1 MQLMEERRMQAQH
14 EDRPVLVAGGGIG
27 GLAAALALVR
37 QGFRVKVLEQSPQI
51 GEIGAGIQLGPNAFH
66 AFDALGVGEKAR
78 GRAVYTDHM
87 VMHDA
92 LDEYQVGKIPTGE
105 AFRQR
110 FGNPYAVIHRVDV
123 HLSLLEG
130 AQETGQ
136 VEFLTSTRAERIEQ
150 DAEGVTVVD
159 QHGQAHQGVALIGA
173 DGVKSV
179 VRQQFV
185 GDPARVTGHVVYRAV
200 VDKADFPED
209 LQWNAASIWVG
220 PNCHLVHYPL
230 RGGEQYNV
238 VVTFHSRQQEEWG
251 VTEGSKAE
259 VQSYFQGICPKARQL
274 IDLPKSWKR
283 WATADREP
291 IGQWTYGRVTLLG
304 DAAHPTTQYMA
315 QGACMAIEDAVT
327 LGEALRVHGND
338 WAPALDLYQRSRVA
352 RTARIVLSSRE
363 MGRIYHA
370 KGVERL
376 VRNDLWKGRSP
387 ERFYDAMEWLYGW
400 NVTNCLAAP
409 HATA

>member
-1 MQLMEERRMQAQH
+1 MTQQL
-14 EDRPVLVAGGGIG
+14 PVLVAGGGIG
-27 GLAAALALVR
+27 GLSAALALVR
-37 QGFRVKVLEQSPQI
+37 QGFNVKVLEQAPEL

-66 AFDALGVGEKAR
+66 AFDALGIGEKAR
-78 GRAVYTDHM
+78 ARAVYTDEM

-92 LDEYQVGKIPTGE
+92 VDGSLVGRIPTGA
-105 AFRQR
+105 AFIKR
-110 FGNPYAVIHRVDV
+110 FGNPYAVIHRADV
-123 HLSLLEG
+123 HKSLLEG
-130 AQETGQ
+130 ATETGR
-136 VEFLTSTRAERIEQ
+136 VEFLTSTRAVRIEQ
-150 DAEGVTVVD
+150 DESSVTLFD
-159 QHGQAHQGVALIGA
+159 QHGVAHRGVALVGA

-179 VRQQFV
+179 VREQFV

-200 VDKADFPED
+200 VDKKDFPPE
-209 LQWNAASIWVG
+209 LQWNAAAIWVG

-251 VTEGSKAE
+251 VTEGSKEE
-259 VQSYFQGICPKARQL
+259 VQSYFDGICPKARQL
-274 IDLPKSWKR
+274 IDLPKTWKR

-291 IGQWTYGRVTLLG
+291 IGQWSYGCVTLLG

-315 QGACMAIEDAVT
+315 QGACMAMEDGVT
-327 LGEALRVHGND
+327 LGEALRVNDND
-338 WAPALDLYQRSRVA
+338 WAKALDLYQRSRVA

-376 VRNDLWKGRSP
+376 VRNDLWKGRTP

-400 NVTNCLAAP
+400 NVDNCLAKDP
-409 HATA
+409 T

>member
-1 MQLMEERRMQAQH
+1 MHSEPKKSL
-14 EDRPVLVAGGGIG
+14 PVLIAGGGIG
-27 GLAAALALVR
+27 GLATALALTR
-37 QGFRVKVLEQSPQI
+37 QGFHVKVLEQAPEI

-78 GRAVYTDHM
+78 SRAVYTDYM

-92 LDEYQVGKIPTGE
+92 MDEYQVGKIPTGPE
-105 AFRQR
+105 FIAR

-123 HLSLLEG
+123 HQSLLEG
-130 AQETGQ
+130 AQETGR
-136 VEFLTSTRAERIEQ
+136 VEIVTSSRVERIEQ
-150 DAEGVTVVD
+150 DADSVTVFD
-159 QHGQAHQGVALIGA
+159 QHGQAHRGQALIGA

-179 VRQQFV
+179 VRAQFV
-185 GDPARVTGHVVYRAV
+185 NDPARVTGHVVYRAV
-200 VDKADFPED
+200 VEKKDFPVD

-238 VVTFHSRQQEEWG
+238 VVTFHSREQEEWG
-251 VTEGSKAE
+251 VRDGSKEE

-274 IDLPKSWKR
+274 IDLPKTWKR

-291 IGQWTYGRVTLLG
+291 IGQWSFGRVTLLG

-327 LGEALRVHGND
+327 LGEALRTVNND
-338 WAPALDLYQRSRVA
+338 FAKAFDLYQRARVS
-352 RTARIVLSSRE
+352 RTARIVLSGRE
-363 MGRIYHA
+363 MGRLYHA

-376 VRNDLWKGRSP
+376 VRNDLWRGRTP

-400 NVTNCLAAP
+400 NVSNCLSAAA
-409 HATA
+409 H

>member
-1 MQLMEERRMQAQH
+1 MNGQL
-14 EDRPVLVAGGGIG
+14 PVIVAGGGIG

-37 QGFRVKVLEQSPQI
+37 QGFSVKVLEQSPQI
-51 GEIGAGIQLGPNAFH
+51 GEIGAGMQLGPNAFH
-66 AFDALGVGEKAR
+66 AFDALGIGDKAR
-78 GRAVYTDHM
+78 GRSVFTDEL

-92 LDEYQVGKIPTGE
+92 LDETLVGRIPTGE
-105 AFRQR
+105 DFRRR

-123 HLSLLEG
+123 HTALMEG
-130 AQETGQ
+130 AEETGS
-136 VEFLTSTRAERIEQ
+136 VEIHTSSRVERIEQ
-150 DAEGVTVVD
+150 DDESVTVFD
-159 QHGQAHQGVALIGA
+159 QAGHAHRGMALIGA

-179 VRQQFV
+179 VRAQYV
-185 GDPARVTGHVVYRAV
+185 NDPHRVTGHVVYRAV
-200 VDKADFPED
+200 VDRNDFPVN

-238 VVTFHSRQQEEWG
+238 VVTFHSRDTEEWG
-251 VTEGSKAE
+251 VTEGSRDE
-259 VQSYFQGICPKARQL
+259 VLSYFQGICPKARQL

-291 IGQWTYGRVTLLG
+291 IGQWSFGRATLLG

-315 QGACMAIEDAVT
+315 QGACMALEDAVT
-327 LGEALRVHGND
+327 LGEALRVNAND
-338 WAPALDLYQRSRVA
+338 FTKAFDLYQRSRVA

-387 ERFYDAMEWLYGW
+387 QRFYDAMEWLYGW
-400 NVTNCLAAP
+400 NVDNCLADAP
-409 HATA
+409 

>member
-1 MQLMEERRMQAQH
+1 MTQQL
-14 EDRPVLVAGGGIG
+14 PVLVAGGGIG
-27 GLAAALALVR
+27 GLSAALALVR
-37 QGFRVKVLEQSPQI
+37 QGFNVKVLEQAPEL

-66 AFDALGVGEKAR
+66 AFDALGIGEKAR
-78 GRAVYTDHM
+78 ARAVYTDEM

-92 LDEYQVGKIPTGE
+92 VDGALVGRIPTGA
-105 AFRQR
+105 AFIQR
-110 FGNPYAVIHRVDV
+110 FGNPYAVIHRADV
-123 HLSLLEG
+123 HKSLLEG
-130 AQETGQ
+130 ATETGR
-136 VEFLTSTRAERIEQ
+136 VEFLTSTRAVRIEQ
-150 DAEGVTVVD
+150 DASSVTLFDQNGV
-159 QHGQAHQGVALIGA
+159 AHRGVALVGA

-179 VRQQFV
+179 VREQFV

-200 VDKADFPED
+200 VDKKDFPLE
-209 LQWNAASIWVG
+209 LQWNAAAIWVG

-238 VVTFHSRQQEEWG
+238 VVTFHSRQTEVWG
-251 VTEGSKAE
+251 VTDGSKEE
-259 VQSYFQGICPKARQL
+259 VQSYFDGICPKARQL
-274 IDLPKSWKR
+274 IDLPKTWKR

-291 IGQWTYGRVTLLG
+291 IGQWSYGRVTLLG

-315 QGACMAIEDAVT
+315 QGACMAMEDGVT
-327 LGEALRVHGND
+327 LGEALRVNDND
-338 WAPALDLYQRSRVA
+338 WSKAFDLYQRSRVA

-376 VRNDLWKGRSP
+376 VRNDLWKGRTP

-400 NVTNCLAAP
+400 NVTNCLAKD
-409 HATA
+409 

>member
-1 MQLMEERRMQAQH
+1 MTTNFGDDA
-14 EDRPVLVAGGGIG
+14 VLVAGGGIG

-37 QGFRVKVLEQSPQI
+37 QGFRVRVLEQSPEV

-66 AFDALGVGEKAR
+66 AFDALGVGPKAR
-78 GRAVYTDHM
+78 AKAVYTDYM

-92 LDEYQVGKIPTGE
+92 LDEYQVGMIPTGE
-105 AFRQR
+105 VFRQR

-123 HLSLLEG
+123 HTALLEG

-136 VEFLTSTRAERIEQ
+136 VEFCTSTRVERIEQ
-150 DAEGVTVVD
+150 DDTGVTVFD
-159 QHGQAHQGVALIGA
+159 QQGLAHRGVALIGA

-179 VRQQFV
+179 VRHQFV

-200 VDKADFPED
+200 VDKNDFPAD

-238 VVTFHSRQQEEWG
+238 VVTFHSRQQEQWG
-251 VTEGSKAE
+251 VTDGSKEE

-274 IDLPKSWKR
+274 IDLPKTWRR
-283 WATADREP
+283 WATADRDP

-327 LGEALRVHGND
+327 LGEALRTHGNQ
-338 WAPALDLYQRSRVA
+338 WQPALDLYQRSRVA

-376 VRNDLWKGRSP
+376 VRNDLWRGRSA

-400 NVTNCLAAP
+400 NVKNCLVNEPTPEAS
-409 HATA
+409 

>member
-1 MQLMEERRMQAQH
+1 MAMTTTSSDQS
-14 EDRPVLVAGGGIG
+14 VLVAGGGIG

-37 QGFRVKVLEQSPQI
+37 QGFRVKVLEQAPEIS
-51 GEIGAGIQLGPNAFH
+51 EIGAGIQLGPNAFH
-66 AFDALGVGEKAR
+66 AFDALGVGPKAR
-78 GRAVYTDHM
+78 ARAVYTDYM

-123 HLSLLEG
+123 HTSLLEG
-130 AQETGQ
+130 AQETGR
-136 VEFLTSTRAERIEQ
+136 VEFCTSTRAERIEQ
-150 DAEGVTVVD
+150 DEAGVTVFD
-159 QHGQAHQGVALIGA
+159 QHGQAHRGVALIGA

-200 VDKADFPED
+200 VDKKDFPAD

-251 VTEGSKAE
+251 VTDGSKEE
-259 VQSYFQGICPKARQL
+259 VQSYFQGICPRARQL
-274 IDLPKSWKR
+274 IDLPKTWRR

-315 QGACMAIEDAVT
+315 QGACMAMEDAVT
-327 LGEALRVHGND
+327 LGEALRANGNQ

-376 VRNDLWKGRSP
+376 VRNDLWRGRSA

-400 NVTNCLAAP
+400 NASNCLAK
-409 HATA
+409 